1 MENRQRMEQHIVGRK
16 APRIAQREGIG
27 GEIAVAEHRSL
38 RPARRSRC
46 IKDRRNIPLVP
57 GDRLERRRSLSRLF
71 GKGAATQC
79 VERLDLSLPRDIR
92 QRGDHVQVGRIADD
106 QCRLRS
112 EEHTSEL
119 QSLMRISYAVFCLK
133 KKKTQTTKSEHP
145 QYKNTTID

>member
-46 IKDRRNIPLVP
+46 IEDRRNIPLVP
-57 GDRLERRRSLSRLF
+57 GDRLERRRRLSRLF
-71 GKGAATQC
+71 G
-79 VERLDLSLPRDIR
+79 
-92 QRGDHVQVGRIADD
+92 
-106 QCRLRS
+106 RS

-119 QSLMRISYAVFCLK
+119 QSLMRNSSAVFGLK
-133 KKKTQTTKSEHP
+133 NKQQT
-145 QYKNTTID
+145 NTL